1 MGNKAKYFKDAEF
14 KKCYPPCSIN
24 DVSQVLL
31 DKLDK
36 VREIAGIPLI
46 LNCAFRDK
54 EWDKAQGRSGKGA
67 HTLGKAVDIRC
78 NSDENRA
85 KIVVAAIKVGFN
97 RIGIYP
103 TFIHLDIATKKDGLT
118 ENVIWYG
125 K

>member
-1 MGNKAKYFKDAEF
+1 MGNSAKYFKDSEF
-14 KKCYPPCSIN
+14 KRCTPSCSIN
-24 DVSQVLL
+24 DVSQALL

-36 VREIAGIPLI
+36 VRERAGIPLV
-46 LNCAFRDK
+46 LSCAY
-54 EWDKAQGRSGKGA
+54 RSKDWELAHERTGKGA

-78 NSDENRA
+78 YSDSNRF
-85 KIVVAAIKVGFN
+85 KIVCAAIECGIK

-103 TFIHLDIATKKDGLT
+103 TFIHLDIATKEDGLT